1 MRIDMP
7 NIAAMLKQEI
17 IRLARK
23 EVRTQTEAI
32 RKANAQYRREI
43 AQLKRQVGALSKQ
56 VAYLEQ
62 QERKRAAK
70 GVPKASVEGR
80 RFSPRGLKTH
90 RQKLGVSA
98 ADYASLVGVTPQT
111 IYNWEQGK
119 SKPRDEQL
127 ASLVAVR
134 DLGKREALNRL
145 ELLEG

>member
-1 MRIDMP
+1 MP
-7 NIAAMLKQEI
+7 NIAAVFRQEI

-23 EVRTQTEAI
+23 EVKTQTGVI
-32 RKANAQYRREI
+32 RKANAQYRHDI
-43 AQLKRQVGALSKQ
+43 AQLKRQAARLVRQ

-70 GVPKASVEGR
+70 GVPKASVEGK

-90 RQKLGVSA
+90 RQKLDLSA
-98 ADYASLVGVTPQT
+98 ADYAGLVGVTGQT

-127 ASLVAVR
+127 ASLVAAR
-134 DLGKREALNRL
+134 SLGKREAWKRL
-145 ELLEG
+145 EMLEG